1 MTVTRDFQEPARSR
15 PDLVI
20 GREEPFTAAR
30 ARLARGGSVLLHGP
44 AGIGKSTVLRS
55 LAAEYA
61 TAARTVLRCSAT
73 ESESHLPFLAL
84 ADLLGLVVDEV
95 YDKLPAA
102 QRTALESA
110 LTGRGESTLQR
121 DGLALRLA
129 VLSALRAL
137 AAEGPV
143 LVVADDLQ
151 WLDPASAELLGFAAR
166 RLGDTPVRML
176 CAARTQDQEY
186 DRHLRAAPPDT
197 LAVRLGPL
205 SRTQV
210 AALLDHRGYTGLPR
224 STVREIHRT
233 SGGNP
238 LFALELGR
246 ALAESPTPP
255 RPGEPLP
262 VPTSL
267 RALVLNRLEMLSPEA
282 RRTLLVASAGARPT
296 LALLHAAGRRDAEA
310 ETARAAEL
318 GLLAT
323 EPEGPAVRFAHPL
336 ISAALYAEAPAQERR
351 AAHAA
356 LSTAASDPIERAR
369 HLALATT
376 GTDPQV
382 AAALAEAAALARD
395 RGAPSVAASLGL
407 LAARH
412 TPTDPDDN
420 PPGPASGG
428 VGAPAGV
435 GLELEGSREGVEA
448 PGAGLE
454 APGAGLTEPGT
465 SLAEPRA
472 GLTEPGT
479 GLNEPQAGPEES
491 RAGLV
496 GHGPSLEEPRAGLN
510 EPQAGVAEPRAGS
523 ERPRAGL
530 ASPQPGLGAH
540 AGPEEPRPGPE
551 EPQAGPA
558 EPHAGAAEPQPRHA
572 EPRPGLEERRTGR
585 KEPLTGP
592 EEPQAGP
599 AEPRPGL
606 ESPRPGPEAQA
617 GSVEPRGG
625 RAEPHAGPDGARS
638 GPEAPQPVPNRQPPL
653 SAESLRLQAAEDAIT
668 AGELDLARDIAREVL
683 SRSTV
688 PADRVRSWI
697 TVIETAGH
705 AMTEVDAVF
714 PQALADAGD
723 DPKLLALIHYQL
735 TWRALLVDGDFDRA
749 REEAAY
755 SAELAARGG
764 DRYTELM
771 ALAFQAQIETLMG
784 HADAP
789 MTIKRALKEPQDPRV
804 ACHHNGAGYARFRWL
819 VMSDQLS
826 EARAT
831 VTGLLR
837 EVRRRGSVESEV
849 HFLRGLAETELRTGH
864 CARAL
869 DLARESLRMA
879 RDTGIGEVAS
889 AVLTSLAEASG
900 GDVDRALA
908 LAREALE
915 HAEEDGDQMYVS
927 RALAALGHAQLV
939 AGDAPAA
946 VTSLRRVRELEL
958 GLGIT
963 DPARGRWQGDLAEAL
978 VRIGETDEAQDIVD
992 VTREHAL
999 RLGRESVLAVLDRA
1013 EALVQAARG
1022 DHERAVGRLT
1032 SVQDRLAKLGY
1043 GLEEARAAFAL
1054 ATLRARRTGR
1064 APVSDREGA
1073 ASYDE
1078 AARLFRRCRALPWL
1092 SQVEAAASAP
1102 PADPEPAPA
1111 AALDALEALAS
1122 MERQV
1127 AALVMEGATNREI
1140 AARLFISVKTVEATL
1155 TRVYR
1160 KLGIRSRVDIVRL
1173 AAGRSAR

>member
-1 MTVTRDFQEPARSR
+1 MTVPRDFQEPARSR

-20 GREEPFTAAR
+20 GREEPVGAAR
-30 ARLARGGSVLLHGP
+30 EQLARGGSVLLHGP
-44 AGIGKSTVLRS
+44 AGIGKSTVLRA
-55 LAAEYA
+55 LAAEYGE
-61 TAARTVLRCSAT
+61 AARTVLRCSAT

-84 ADLLGLVVDEV
+84 ADLLGLVLDEV
-95 YDKLPAA
+95 CDKLPAA

-176 CAARTQDQEY
+176 CAARTEDEEY
-186 DRHLRAAPPDT
+186 DRHLRASPPDT
-197 LAVRLGPL
+197 LALRLGPL

-224 STVREIHRT
+224 SAVRDIHRT

-246 ALAESPTPP
+246 ALAENPTPP

-267 RALVLNRLEMLSPEA
+267 RALVLSRLRMLSPGA
-282 RRTLLVASAGARPT
+282 RHTLLVASAGARPT
-296 LALLHAAGRRDAEA
+296 LALLHAAGRTDAEA

-323 EPEGPAVRFAHPL
+323 ESEGPAVRFAHPL

-376 GTDPQV
+376 GTDPEV
-382 AAALAEAAALARD
+382 AASLAEAAALARD
-395 RGAPSVAASLGL
+395 RGAPSVAAALGR

-412 TPTDPDDN
+412 TP
-420 PPGPASGG
+420 
-428 VGAPAGV
+428 
-435 GLELEGSREGVEA
+435 
-448 PGAGLE
+448 
-454 APGAGLTEPGT
+454 
-465 SLAEPRA
+465 AED
-472 GLTEPGT
+472 
-479 GLNEPQAGPEES
+479 
-491 RAGLV
+491 
-496 GHGPSLEEPRAGLN
+496 
-510 EPQAGVAEPRAGS
+510 
-523 ERPRAGL
+523 
-530 ASPQPGLGAH
+530 SPQGVL
-540 AGPEEPRPGPE
+540 
-551 EPQAGPA
+551 
-558 EPHAGAAEPQPRHA
+558 
-572 EPRPGLEERRTGR
+572 
-585 KEPLTGP
+585 
-592 EEPQAGP
+592 
-599 AEPRPGL
+599 
-606 ESPRPGPEAQA
+606 
-617 GSVEPRGG
+617 
-625 RAEPHAGPDGARS
+625 
-638 GPEAPQPVPNRQPPL
+638 
-653 SAESLRLQAAEDAIT
+653 LQSAEDAIT

-688 PADRVRSWI
+688 PAERVRAWI
-697 TVIETAGH
+697 VVIETAGH

-723 DPKLLALIHYQL
+723 DPRLLARIHYQL
-735 TWRALLVDGDFDRA
+735 AWRALLVDGDFDPA

-755 SAELAARGG
+755 SAELAARGR

-771 ALAFQAQIETLMG
+771 ALALRAQIETLMG
-784 HADAP
+784 HPDAP
-789 MTIKRALKEPQDPRV
+789 ATIKRALREPQDPRV

-819 VMSDQLS
+819 VMSDQLP

-831 VTGLLR
+831 VTALLR

-869 DLARESLRMA
+869 DLARESLRLA

-889 AVLTSLAEASG
+889 AVLTSLAEGAG
-900 GDVDRALA
+900 GDLDRALE
-908 LAREALE
+908 LAREALD
-915 HAEEDGDQMYVS
+915 HAERDGDQMYVS

-939 AGDAPAA
+939 AGDASAA
-946 VTSLRRVRELEL
+946 VASLRRVRELEQ

-963 DPARGRWQGDLAEAL
+963 DPARGRWHGDLAEAL
-978 VRIGETDEAQDIVD
+978 VRIGEAEEAQDVID
-992 VTREHAL
+992 AARAHAL

-1013 EALVQAARG
+1013 EALVRAERG
-1022 DHERAVGRLT
+1022 ERERALAQLT

-1054 ATLRARRTGR
+1054 AALGTRRPGPTT
-1064 APVSDREGA
+1064 
-1073 ASYDE
+1073 YDE

-1092 SQVEAAASAP
+1092 RQVESAASAP
-1102 PADPEPAPA
+1102 PAEPAPAPA
-1111 AALDALEALAS
+1111 AALDALDSLAS

-1173 AAGRSAR
+1173 AAGRPGN